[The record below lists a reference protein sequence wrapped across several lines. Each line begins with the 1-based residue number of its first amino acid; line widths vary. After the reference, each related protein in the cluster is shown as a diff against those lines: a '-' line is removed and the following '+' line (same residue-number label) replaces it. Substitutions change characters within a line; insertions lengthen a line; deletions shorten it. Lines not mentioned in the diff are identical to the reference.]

1 MSGKR
6 RLPSWLR
13 TERAS
18 GESYTMVKHLV
29 EDNRLHTICTS
40 GNCPNIG
47 ECWNAGTATLM
58 ILGDICTRSC
68 KFCGTSSG
76 KPVPPDSD
84 EPVRVANAVK
94 TMRLR
99 HCVIT
104 SVDRDDLPD
113 GGAAHWAE
121 TIRQIREVNPGV
133 TIETLIPDFRG
144 NTADIDKVVDAGP
157 DVISHNIE
165 TVSRLT
171 PQIRSVAKYEVS
183 LAVLKHIAS
192 RGVRAKSGLM
202 LGLGE
207 TEEEVLE
214 ALNDLYATGCRIVTI
229 GQYLAPSL
237 AHIPVVE
244 YVAPE
249 KFEEYRQRGLMM
261 GFGFVESSPLVRSS
275 FHAEKHIMPENGER
289 KAEHS
294 AAMKEKDASSPVTGK
309 KTSGTDD
316 KDPAYL
322 TLSQISGTIQ
332 AASDTLKTSPVSAP
346 PTRVIFD
353 DLGRKDYKET
363 WDYQER
369 IFNAKVAEKGNGIPA
384 GNKTADRLIFVE
396 HNHVYT
402 LGKSGSEQ
410 NLLLD
415 YIQLQARNASFYR
428 IDRGGDITYH
438 GPGQL
443 VGYPI
448 FDLEEMKIGLRDYI
462 SKLEEAII
470 MCLSRFGIEGGRLK
484 GATGVW
490 IDPDNSARARKI
502 CAIGVRASRHV
513 TMHGFALN
521 VSTDLSYFNHINPC
535 GFTDKGVTS
544 IEKETG
550 KKVDVEAVKIYLRNT
565 MREVFGYEYY

>member
-1 MSGKR
+1 MSGNR

-13 TERAS
+13 MERAS
-18 GESYTMVKHLV
+18 GESYTMVKRLV
-29 EDNRLHTICTS
+29 EDNHLHTICTS

-68 KFCGTSSG
+68 RFCGTRSG
-76 KPVPPDSD
+76 KPLPPDGS
-84 EPVRVANAVK
+84 EPERVALAVK
-94 TMRLR
+94 TMKLR

-104 SVDRDDLPD
+104 SVDRDDLDD
-113 GGAAHWAE
+113 GGASHWAQ
-121 TIRQIREVNPGV
+121 TIRRIKEVNPDV

-144 NTADIDKVVDAGP
+144 NVSDIDKVIEAGP

-165 TVSRLT
+165 TVRRLT
-171 PQIRSVAKYEVS
+171 PQIRSVAKYETS
-183 LAVLKHIAS
+183 LSVLRYIAS
-192 RGVRAKSGLM
+192 REVRAKSGLM

-207 TEEEVLE
+207 TEEEVLD
-214 ALNDLYATGCRIVTI
+214 ALHDLFATGCRIVTI

-244 YVAPE
+244 YVTPE
-249 KFEEYRQRGLMM
+249 KFEEYRQRGLEM
-261 GFGFVESSPLVRSS
+261 GFEFVESSPLVRSS
-275 FHAEKHIMPENGER
+275 FHAEKHIRSGDGEETPGPGAPDGEKYSSSRAAGTVSSALGPEP
-289 KAEHS
+289 
-294 AAMKEKDASSPVTGK
+294 AS
-309 KTSGTDD
+309 
-316 KDPAYL
+316 
-322 TLSQISGTIQ
+322 
-332 AASDTLKTSPVSAP
+332 
-346 PTRVIFD
+346 RVIFD
-353 DLGRKDYKET
+353 DLGRRDYKET
-363 WDYQER
+363 WEYQER
-369 IFNAKVAEKGNGIPA
+369 FFNARLAEKASPVQDR
-384 GNKTADRLIFVE
+384 KRTPDRLIFVE

-402 LGKSGSEQ
+402 LGKSGSDQ

-415 YIQLQARNASFYR
+415 YIQLQARDAEFYR

-448 FDLEEMKIGLRDYI
+448 FDLEGMKIGLRDYI
-462 SKLEEAII
+462 HLLEEAII
-470 MCLSRFGIEGGRLK
+470 RCIARFGIEGGRLN

-490 IDPDNSARARKI
+490 IDPDNSTRARKI
-502 CAIGVRASRHV
+502 CAIGVRASRFV

-521 VSTDLSYFNHINPC
+521 VSTDLSYFSHINPC

-550 KKVDVEAVKIYLRNT
+550 RKVSMEDVKNELRNT
-565 MREVFGYEYY
+565 LREVFGYEYY

>member
-1 MSGKR
+1 MSGSR

-13 TERAS
+13 MQRAS

-29 EDNRLHTICTS
+29 ENNHLHTICSS

-68 KFCGTSSG
+68 KFCGTTSG
-76 KPVPPDSD
+76 RPLPPDEG
-84 EPVRVANAVK
+84 EPERVAQAVK
-94 TMRLR
+94 TMGLR

-113 GGAAHWAE
+113 GGAKHWAD
-121 TIRQIREVNPGV
+121 TIRRIREVNPGV
-133 TIETLIPDFRG
+133 TTETLIPDFRG
-144 NTADIDKVVDAGP
+144 NISDIDIVIEARP

-165 TVSRLT
+165 TVRRMT
-171 PQIRSVAKYEVS
+171 PLIRSVAKYEVS
-183 LAVLKHIAS
+183 LSVLKHIAS
-192 RGVRAKSGLM
+192 RGIVTKSGMM

-207 TEEEVLE
+207 SEEEVIE
-214 ALNDLYATGCRIVTI
+214 ALYDLHATGCSIVTI
-229 GQYLAPSL
+229 GQYLAPTLS
-237 AHIPVVE
+237 HIPVAE
-244 YVAPE
+244 YITFE
-249 KFEEYRQRGLMM
+249 KFDDYRRKGLEI
-261 GFGFVESSPLVRSS
+261 GLKFVESSPLVRSS
-275 FHAEKHIMPENGER
+275 FHAEKH
-289 KAEHS
+289 
-294 AAMKEKDASSPVTGK
+294 VGK
-309 KTSGTDD
+309 VHGAK
-316 KDPAYL
+316 
-322 TLSQISGTIQ
+322 
-332 AASDTLKTSPVSAP
+332 
-346 PTRVIFD
+346 VIYD
-353 DLGRKDYKET
+353 DLGFRDYKET
-363 WDYQER
+363 WEYQEQF
-369 IFNAKVAEKGNGIPA
+369 FNAKVREKGGVNGD
-384 GNKTADRLIFVE
+384 GKKTPDRLIFVE

-415 YIQLQARNASFYR
+415 YIQLQARDASFYH

-448 FDLEEMKIGLRDYI
+448 FDLEVMKLGLREYI
-462 SKLEEAII
+462 HLVEDAVIRCI
-470 MCLSRFGIEGGRLK
+470 SRFGIPGGRLE

-490 IDPDNSARARKI
+490 IDPGSARARKI
-502 CAIGVRASRHV
+502 CAIGVRASRYV
-513 TMHGFALN
+513 TMHGLALN

-550 KKVDVEAVKIYLRNT
+550 RSVSMGDVKEILSNT